1 MHDPSQSDVA
11 TGRPGPFISVVT
23 VSLNSAATIAAT
35 LASVAL
41 QDADFDVEHVCIDG
55 GSRDGTRGIID
66 GWAARS
72 SRIVRVYE
80 PDSGIYDAMN
90 KGLRVARGEYVLF
103 LNSDDYLLAPDTL
116 RRAMAG
122 IGQGETDGPGLV
134 VGDVRMGR
142 ESNVAGI
149 WRHRRAPRFLG
160 KVRGA
165 GLFPVHQ
172 GTLTKRALLEDVG
185 GFDAGTRLAGDVI
198 QFYDLERQL
207 HPSIR
212 RLGFDVAFMLA
223 GGAANQGFASMRL
236 GSQEIYQHLRKT
248 HGVVRASAMLAV
260 KTTQSISELR
270 YGRASR
276 GQWMLGPS

>member
-1 MHDPSQSDVA
+1 MHDFSPFCSA
-11 TGRPGPFISVVT
+11 TSECWPFISVVT
-23 VSLNSAATIAAT
+23 VSLNSAATIGAT
-35 LASVAL
+35 LASVFL
-41 QDADFDVEHVCIDG
+41 QDAGFDVEHVCIDG

-90 KGLRVARGEYVLF
+90 KGLRVARGEYILF

-134 VGDVRMGR
+134 VGDVRMGG
-142 ESNVAGI
+142 EGDVAGI

-172 GTLTKRALLEDVG
+172 GTLTKRALLEEVG

-223 GGAANQGFASMRL
+223 GGAANQGLASMKL
-236 GSQEIYQHLRKT
+236 GSQEIYRHLRKT
-248 HGVVRASAMLAV
+248 HGVLRASAMLAV
-260 KTTQSISELR
+260 KTAQSVSELR

-276 GQWMLGPS
+276 GQWMLDPS